1 MKKTQIKKAQSLSFD
16 NIDAGSASMNWISP
30 MIRDLI
36 PVMLLS
42 SSKAFH
48 CRMVCTAGYGNPF
61 SSGLFYPYL
70 RTIRQVTLEF
80 TSEDSQHINDF
91 IKRDMLLKTLS
102 AFKPVDIILV
112 LLRHIFSSLKD
123 RFIKSVGPYQFGVM
137 HYINNSIKLTHILS
151 GLIIFSYTQISD

>member
-1 MKKTQIKKAQSLSFD
+1 
-16 NIDAGSASMNWISP
+16 
-30 MIRDLI
+30 
-36 PVMLLS
+36 
-42 SSKAFH
+42 
-48 CRMVCTAGYGNPF
+48 MVCTAGYGNPF

>member
-1 MKKTQIKKAQSLSFD
+1 
-16 NIDAGSASMNWISP
+16 

-36 PVMLLS
+36 PVMLIS
-42 SSKAFH
+42 SIKVFH

-61 SSGLFYPYL
+61 FSGLLYPYL
-70 RTIRQVTLEF
+70 RAISQVTLEF

-91 IKRDMLLKTLS
+91 IKRDLLLKMLS
-102 AFKPVDIILV
+102 TFRHVDITFV

-123 RFIKSVGPYQFGVM
+123 RFIKCASPYLFAVM

-151 GLIIFSYTQISD
+151 GLIIFSYLQISD